1 MFEGINNDRSKVLGE
16 LRSFLLAVLDDVV
29 GEVEEGELPG
39 YLGCRHRSVNCGKLI
54 QSRVKLYKA

>member
-39 YLGCRHRSVNCGKLI
+39 YLGCRQITVKCGK
-54 QSRVKLYKA
+54 Q